1 MIITTLGTYDPLARA
16 QGIFRMPPG
25 PGRTTCIASPCPTGC
40 NRPGIATGQHLLAEL
55 VPVMQGLPKAPSAA
69 LAAKFCIGG
78 LIALALGDGVFPP
91 RAPRPPQDLPGR
103 NLPRVMQAKRGG
115 RLV

>member
-1 MIITTLGTYDPLARA
+1 MHQAGDSN
-16 QGIFRMPPG
+16 G
-25 PGRTTCIASPCPTGC
+25 
-40 NRPGIATGQHLLAEL
+40 ATPAAVL
-55 VPVMQGLPKAPSAA
+55 VPVMQGLPTAPSAA
-69 LAAKFCIGG
+69 IAAKFCIGG

-91 RAPRPPQDLPGR
+91 QAPRPSQDLPGR